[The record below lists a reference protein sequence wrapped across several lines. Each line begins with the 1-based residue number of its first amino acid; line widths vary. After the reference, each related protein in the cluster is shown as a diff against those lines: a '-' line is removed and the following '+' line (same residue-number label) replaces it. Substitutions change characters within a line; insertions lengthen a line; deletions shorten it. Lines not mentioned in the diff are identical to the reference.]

1 MALDT
6 LQWIV
11 LGVHTVVAIAMII
24 IVLLQADKGEGLSGA
39 FGGGA
44 AQAMFGT
51 KGSLDFFGKLTTAL
65 AVIFIITSLT
75 LTYMAGKQ
83 SGNVPSIQQEAPQ
96 QSQPAEPTK

>member
-6 LQWIV
+6 MQWIV

-44 AQAMFGT
+44 AQAMFGA
-51 KGSLDFFGKLTTAL
+51 KGSLDFFGKLTTVL
-65 AVIFIITSLT
+65 AVVFIITSLT
-75 LTYMAGKQ
+75 LTYMAGKE
-83 SGNVPSIQQEAPQ
+83 NMNAPVIQQEAQ
-96 QSQPAEPTK
+96 QEQPAQPTE